1 MAAAAEA
8 TAAAQRALADTQQ
21 TQAQIERRAFDE
33 GRASAAAEAKATLRI
48 LERDKAAA
56 DKQFAGEVKAS
67 WPASLFDGARFCVP
81 HAAAFFFFLQYQN
94 CQVTAARAA
103 LAAAKDA
110 ARAEVAAADDAGAAR
125 VSAEAEGRRAEKTK
139 REAAERRAR
148 MLQGQVGRAAPSS
161 PAVSALWLACFYF

>member
-81 HAAAFFFFLQYQN
+81 HAAAFFSFFN
-94 CQVTAARAA
+94 IKIVR
-103 LAAAKDA
+103 
-110 ARAEVAAADDAGAAR
+110 
-125 VSAEAEGRRAEKTK
+125 SRR
-139 REAAERRAR
+139 
-148 MLQGQVGRAAPSS
+148 
-161 PAVSALWLACFYF
+161 PAQHWPRQKMPLGPR